1 MKELIV
7 IIANNG
13 SADEIMGIAKTK
25 GAAGGTILHG
35 RGSAAKDTE
44 HFLGFTIQ
52 PEKDLILIIVEQE
65 IRNSI
70 MQEVSAKM
78 GVGTKAHA
86 VCFALPVDATVGINN
101 LNDN

>member
-13 SADEIMGIAKTK
+13 SADEIMQVAKSK

-35 RGSAAKDTE
+35 RGSASIDSA
-44 HFLGFTIQ
+44 HFLGITIE
-52 PEKDLILIIVEQE
+52 PEKDLILIIVDME
-65 IRNSI
+65 IRNQI
-70 MQEVSAKM
+70 MQEVSSKL

-86 VCFALPVDATVGINN
+86 ICFALPVDATVGIKNPSEI
-101 LNDN
+101 